1 MKKIKIVCL
10 AAVIFFSIGLSLAQS
25 SNEPIDA
32 EAIKPPPRNVKDI
45 LLLVEQ
51 TKPDLV
57 QANKAKKIIEISP
70 PSTQNV
76 EELNAFYSRRGKAYQ
91 YLGQMNLAIEDMK
104 LAVDKY
110 PSSDPK
116 HYFRDLDD
124 LGVYE
129 ILGGKNTSATL
140 AFEKALEFRR
150 AKLPNLNGLDMT
162 VQRQLIT
169 ALSSSGDFDKAKV
182 SLANM
187 ENILQSL
194 KRSPAYSKFG
204 SDWESQ
210 FESARGVF
218 FYHQGQ
224 WVESERALRKAIN
237 TLKTNYEKVKKSAG
251 KVDEL
256 DSEGRVEIDSTN
268 STRGLITQQIS
279 RQNNLA
285 LVLLQQRK
293 LIDAEYFSREATKL
307 SLEIFGRSSTD
318 TGRSLITLARVVN
331 EQGRPAEAVLLS
343 QAALAS
349 LKEGGAAPDSI
360 ALAQARRALAKALVA
375 DKKYS
380 QADKVFEEML
390 AGIKLDPVL
399 AQGFKS
405 EDLDWV
411 LAMLKVGKV
420 SQAQAMAAD
429 LYAKTVKAAG
439 KGSSE
444 LAMIEAFEAITYQ
457 QQAKWAEASRLYKL
471 AIPAL
476 IGQARNDTENDTES
490 VRQHQL
496 MTFVLEGYLQ
506 FLAHNAISDPALSDA
521 SAAEAFQIADIAR
534 GSGVQRALTASA
546 ARANIKDPQLASLAR
561 QEQDLQ
567 RRINTLSELLT
578 GLLSAAPDQQLP
590 TVQSKIRIDIDA
602 FKLQRASIK
611 NEIEKKFPDYAELVD
626 PKPANVDRTK
636 KLLKP
641 DEVLVSW
648 YFGDNVGYVWSISKD
663 SPVLFRQLSVGKGQI
678 AKEISVLRKSLD
690 PNVTTIEEIPAFDVA
705 LANQIYQQILAP
717 VENSLKG
724 KKIMLVVPHAELG
737 QLPLPVLVTKPTPQ
751 PAKTGI
757 PFIGYKNVP
766 FLAKDIAV
774 AQIPSVTALTALR
787 SLPEGDVNRKNFIG
801 FGDPYFS
808 AQQEKQ
814 ASSQKSMQL
823 ATRGLPLALRSAP
836 KTAGVSSAELAL
848 LPRLPDTSLEIEEIA
863 KVIGAD
869 PDDVFLNRKASVKQV
884 MSMDLSNRKV
894 LMFSTHGLVPGE
906 LNGLSQPALALSSP
920 EVTGDSDDGL
930 LTMDRIIGLKLNAD
944 WVILSACNT
953 ASGEGAGSE
962 AVSGLG
968 RAFFFAGTKALLV
981 SNWPVDSLASRQLM
995 TDLFKRQQQN
1005 KSLQKSEALKQ
1016 AMLAQIEQGGVKDG
1030 ATLKY
1035 SYAHPL
1041 FWAPFMVVGD

>member
-1 MKKIKIVCL
+1 MKNIKIAYIAIAFLC
-10 AAVIFFSIGLSLAQS
+10 STSLSFAQQG
-25 SNEPIDA
+25 NEQIDTD
-32 EAIKPPPRNVKDI
+32 AIKPPPRNVKDI

-57 QANKAKKIIEISP
+57 QANKAQKIIEIAP
-70 PSTQNV
+70 PSTQNI

-91 YLGQMNLAIEDMK
+91 YLGRMNLAIEDMK

-116 HYFRDLDD
+116 HHFRDLDD

-129 ILGGKNTSATL
+129 IIGGKNTSATI
-140 AFEKALEFRR
+140 AFERALALRA

-169 ALSSSGDFDKAKV
+169 ALSSSGDFDKAKIA
-182 SLANM
+182 LLNM
-187 ENILQSL
+187 EKLLQSL
-194 KRSPAYSKFG
+194 KRSPSYSKFG
-204 SDWESQ
+204 AGWETQ
-210 FESARGVF
+210 YESARGVF

-224 WVESERALRKAIN
+224 WVESERALRKAVN
-237 TLKTNYEKVKKSAG
+237 SLKNSYEKVNKSAG
-251 KVDEL
+251 KIDEL
-256 DSEGRVEIDSTN
+256 DSESRVEVDSTN

-279 RQNNLA
+279 RQNGLA

-293 LIDAEYFSREATKL
+293 LIDAEYFAREATKL
-307 SLEIFGRSSTD
+307 SLEVFGRSSTD
-318 TGRSLITLARVVN
+318 TGRSLLTLARVVN
-331 EQGRPAEAVLLS
+331 EQGRPAEAVLLA
-343 QAALAS
+343 QAALLS
-349 LKEGGAAPDSI
+349 LREGGAAPDSV
-360 ALAQARRALAKALVA
+360 ALAQARRALGKALVS

-411 LAMLKVGKV
+411 LAMLKVGKIG
-420 SQAQAMAAD
+420 QAQTMAAD
-429 LYAKTVKAAG
+429 LYAKTFKASG
-439 KGSSE
+439 KDSSE

-457 QQAKWAEASRLYKL
+457 LQSKWTESSRLYKL
-471 AIPAL
+471 AIPVL
-476 IGQARNDTENDTES
+476 IGQARNDAENDTES

-496 MTFVLEGYLQ
+496 MTFILESYLQ
-506 FLAHNAISDPALSDA
+506 FLAHNASVDSPRSEDY
-521 SAAEAFQIADIAR
+521 AAEAFQIADIAR
-534 GSGVQRALTASA
+534 SSGVQRALTASA

-590 TVQSKIRIDIDA
+590 AVQSKIRVDIDT
-602 FKLQRASIK
+602 FKSQRASIK
-611 NEIEKKFPDYAELVD
+611 AEIEKKFPDYAELVD
-626 PKPANVDRTK
+626 PKPANVERTK
-636 KLLKP
+636 KLLKS

-663 SPVLFRQLSVGKGQI
+663 SPVLFRQLSVGKEQI
-678 AKEISVLRKSLD
+678 AKEVSKLRKSLD
-690 PNVTTIEEIPAFDVA
+690 PNVATIEEIPAFDVA

-717 VENSLKG
+717 VESSLKD

-737 QLPLPVLVTKPTPQ
+737 QLPLSVLVTKATTQ
-751 PAKTGI
+751 PAKTGV

-766 FLAKDIAV
+766 FLTKEIAV

-787 SLPEGDVNRKNFIG
+787 SLPEGDINRKNFIG

-808 AQQEKQ
+808 AQQERQ
-814 ASSQKSMQL
+814 ATSQKAMQL
-823 ATRGLPLALRSAP
+823 ATRGLPLKLRSGP

-848 LPRLPDTSLEIEEIA
+848 LPRLPDTSIEIEEIA
-863 KVIGAD
+863 KVIGAE

-906 LNGLSQPALALSSP
+906 LDGLSQPALALSSP

-1016 AMLAQIEQGGVKDG
+1016 AMQAQIDQGGVKEG
-1030 ATLKY
+1030 STLKY